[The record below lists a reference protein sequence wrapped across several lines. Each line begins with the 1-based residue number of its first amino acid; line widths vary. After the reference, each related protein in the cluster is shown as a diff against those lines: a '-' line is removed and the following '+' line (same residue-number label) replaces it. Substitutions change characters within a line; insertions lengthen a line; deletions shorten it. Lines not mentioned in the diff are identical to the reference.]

1 MMNPIV
7 TIVIV
12 DWRGV
17 EDTRKCIATIVS
29 ECKSATWEVVLVDN
43 NTHRLEWNDIL
54 SREDPRLRII
64 SNERNAGFA
73 VACNQGYKASASTA
87 EYILF
92 LNNDTLLKC
101 DIIEQCL
108 IYFQAEPKVGAVSP
122 CIDYFQPAGS
132 PWFHGSMIDESSG
145 LAVHNNTNV
154 QTSPTE
160 VPWLTGCSFFVRKD
174 VFRTAGMFDESLF
187 MYCEDVDLSIKI
199 RKSGHKLVLLPDVS
213 VVHKV
218 SASAKRR
225 VFKSLFF
232 DVRNKFIMCNR
243 HYKGFGVKPHLCVL
257 RRELLAS
264 LRIVASPYQ
273 KLAQTSIIALAL
285 SCSLLKK

>member
-1 MMNPIV
+1 MSPSV
-7 TIVIV
+7 SIVIV

-17 EDTRKCIATIVS
+17 EDTRNCVASIVS
-29 ECKSATWEVVLVDN
+29 KCTYSSWEVVIVDN
-43 NTHRLEWNDIL
+43 NDRPIDC
-54 SREDPRLRII
+54 REIITPEERRIRII
-64 SNERNAGFA
+64 SNKRNVGFA
-73 VACNQGYKASASTA
+73 VACNQGFEASSATA

-92 LNNDTLLKC
+92 LNNDTLLKS
-101 DIIEQCL
+101 DIVEQCL
-108 IYFQAEPKVGAVSP
+108 SFFETNPLVGAVSP
-122 CIDYFQPAGS
+122 CIDYFEPVGS
-132 PWFHGSMIDESSG
+132 PWFHGSMIHESAG
-145 LAVHNNTNV
+145 LAVHDNTSV

-174 VFRTAGMFDESLF
+174 VFRAAGMFDESLF

-225 VFKSLFF
+225 ILKSLFF
-232 DVRNKFIMCNR
+232 DIRNKLIMCNR
-243 HYKGFGVKPHLCVL
+243 HFKGYGVKPHLCVL
-257 RRELLAS
+257 RREVLAS

-273 KLAQTSIIALAL
+273 KTAQMSIIALAL
-285 SCSLLKK
+285 VCSLLKK